1 MKNEKKKEKRKEHKS
16 VNYGKYGYLFIAPFF
31 IIYFIFDLW
40 PLFTT
45 FYYSFFEYYIRNL
58 AESVN
63 FCGFDNYRNVLGISV
78 GEKAYFLK
86 YLKNT
91 VILWLGNFIPQILLS
106 LLLAVWLTDNRYRL
120 KGTGLTKVMIYL
132 PNMITAASISVLF
145 GVMFSQYGPITAFLR
160 EVCGMTIPYGDF
172 MKDIGSTRFLISFVL
187 FWMWFGSTTILLI
200 SGMLGINPNLYEAA
214 DIDGAGGMKKFT
226 KITVPLLKPILLYT
240 LITSAI
246 GGLQLYDIP
255 ALFNTDGAA
264 MIGLPDDTT
273 TTVAMYIMR
282 LYKTDVGKASAV
294 SVLLFLITLA
304 VSIVLFGIMGD
315 REKEEKRW

>member
-1 MKNEKKKEKRKEHKS
+1 MKNIKAKRKAQKS
-16 VNYGKYGYLFIAPFF
+16 VSYGKYGYLFIAPFF

-58 AESVN
+58 TESMN
-63 FCGFDNYRNVLGISV
+63 FCGFDNYRNVLGITA

-106 LLLAVWLTDNRYRL
+106 LLLAVWLTDNRCRL
-120 KGTGLTKVMIYL
+120 KGIGLTKVMIYL

-145 GVMFSQYGPITAFLR
+145 GVMFSQYGPVTAFLR
-160 EVCGMTIPYGDF
+160 DVCKVTIPYGDF

-214 DIDGAGGMKKFT
+214 DIDGAGGWKKFT

-240 LITSAI
+240 LIT
-246 GGLQLYDIP
+246 
-255 ALFNTDGAA
+255 
-264 MIGLPDDTT
+264 
-273 TTVAMYIMR
+273 
-282 LYKTDVGKASAV
+282 
-294 SVLLFLITLA
+294 
-304 VSIVLFGIMGD
+304 
-315 REKEEKRW
+315 

>member
-1 MKNEKKKEKRKEHKS
+1 MGKIQVSKTKGHKTVS
-16 VNYGKYGYLFIAPFF
+16 YGKYGYLFIAPFF

-45 FYYSFFEYYIRNL
+45 FYYSFFEYYVRNL
-58 AESVN
+58 KESMN
-63 FCGFDNYRNVLGISV
+63 FCGFENYLNVLGITA

-120 KGTGLTKVMIYL
+120 KCTGFTKVMIYL

-145 GVMFSQYGPITAFLR
+145 GVMFSQYGPVTAFLKD
-160 EVCGMTIPYGDF
+160 VCNMTIPYGDF
-172 MKDIGSTRFLISFVL
+172 MKDIGSTRFLISFIL

-200 SGMLGINPNLYEAA
+200 SGMLGINPSLYEAA
-214 DIDGAGGMKKFT
+214 DIDGAGMWKKFT

-246 GGLQLYDIP
+246 GGLQMYDIP

-282 LYKTDVGKASAV
+282 LYKADVGKASAI

-304 VSIVLFGIMGD
+304 VSIVLFYVMGD
-315 REKEEKRW
+315 RERREER

>member
-1 MKNEKKKEKRKEHKS
+1 MGKIQVSKTKGHKTVS
-16 VNYGKYGYLFIAPFF
+16 YGKYGYLFIAPFF

-45 FYYSFFEYYIRNL
+45 FYYSFFEYYVRNL
-58 AESVN
+58 KESMN
-63 FCGFDNYRNVLGISV
+63 FCGFENYLNVLGITA

-106 LLLAVWLTDNRYRL
+106 LLLAVWLTDNRYCL
-120 KGTGLTKVMIYL
+120 KCTGFTKVMIYL

-145 GVMFSQYGPITAFLR
+145 GVMFSQYGPVTVFLKD
-160 EVCGMTIPYGDF
+160 VCNMTIPYGDF
-172 MKDIGSTRFLISFVL
+172 MKDIGSTRFLISFIL

-200 SGMLGINPNLYEAA
+200 SGMLGINPSLYEAA
-214 DIDGAGGMKKFT
+214 DIDGAGMWKKFT

-246 GGLQLYDIP
+246 GGLQMYDIP
-255 ALFNTDGAA
+255 ALFNMDGAA

-282 LYKTDVGKASAV
+282 LYKADVGKASAI

-304 VSIVLFGIMGD
+304 VSIVLFYVMGD
-315 REKEEKRW
+315 RERREER